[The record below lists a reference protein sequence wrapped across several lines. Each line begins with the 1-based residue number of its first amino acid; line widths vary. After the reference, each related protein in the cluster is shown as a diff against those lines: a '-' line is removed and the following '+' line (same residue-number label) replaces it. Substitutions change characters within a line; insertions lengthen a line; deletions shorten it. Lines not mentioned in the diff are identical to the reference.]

1 MTAELAA
8 GSRSVRERIETDFP
22 QSRGAQ
28 RFHKNFSPMLRP
40 DFVIKPT
47 DCPVITELSRNILAI
62 LKQMKAFTISTKSA
76 LHSLGDFLLLMENFI
91 KIIVNTFVH
100 STQAKMGVTL
110 PISPLHSLK
119 ATQMYSYNLYI
130 NFEIYNN
137 NIGGLACLPG
147 DSTRQKHDKYL
158 LMI

>member
-8 GSRSVRERIETDFP
+8 GSRSVRERIETEFP
-22 QSRGAQ
+22 QSRATK
-28 RFHKNFSPMLRP
+28 RFHIILSPLLCP

-47 DCPVITELSRNILAI
+47 DCSDITELSRNILAI

-100 STQAKMGVTL
+100 STQAMMGVTL

-119 ATQMYSYNLYI
+119 ATQMYS
-130 NFEIYNN
+130 
-137 NIGGLACLPG
+137 
-147 DSTRQKHDKYL
+147 
-158 LMI
+158 